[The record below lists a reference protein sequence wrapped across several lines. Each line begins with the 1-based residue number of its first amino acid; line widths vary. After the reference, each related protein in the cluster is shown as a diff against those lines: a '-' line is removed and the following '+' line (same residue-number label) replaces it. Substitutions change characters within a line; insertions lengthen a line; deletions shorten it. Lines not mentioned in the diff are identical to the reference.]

1 MKSIVMAAL
10 GVTAAATISCSTAA
24 CSNSGS
30 PQSTA
35 SSATGTPA
43 SSGPTASATQSA
55 PGGTTTGAILPGKAL
70 SRFLVNVIKG
80 RFVGACRMVAELKN
94 DGTLAPSNPANCA
107 ASSTNA
113 QVKAV
118 FAKLQKAVTPAGA
131 VGVIPVVKVK
141 GVSATG
147 TSVTVM
153 PNQITVGT
161 TSLQDILSANPA
173 GITSF
178 RVKKIGNRWY
188 VVTFL

>member
-1 MKSIVMAAL
+1 MKSIAMATL
-10 GVTAAATISCSTAA
+10 SVSAAAAISCSTAA
-24 CSNSGS
+24 CSSSGS
-30 PQSTA
+30 PPSTA
-35 SSATGTPA
+35 GSATGTPA
-43 SSGPTASATQSA
+43 SSGPAASATQSA
-55 PGGTTTGAILPGKAL
+55 PGGSTTGALLPGEAL

-80 RFVGACRMVAELKN
+80 RFVGACRMTAELKN

-118 FAKLQKAVTPAGA
+118 FTKLRKAVTPAGA
-131 VGVIPVVKVK
+131 VGAIPVVKVK

-147 TSVTVM
+147 TSAAVM
-153 PNQITVGT
+153 PNQITVDH

-178 RVKKIGNRWY
+178 PVKKIGNRWY